1 MHITSPPVS
10 PSVHHPPAA
19 VRLSQLS
26 SSQVSTPGAACLP
39 LHSAPVL
46 APRRCKFRVVTP
58 DLASRGASLEPVLVT
73 VDPGVLDEMPERGEL
88 SRVL

>member
-1 MHITSPPVS
+1 
-10 PSVHHPPAA
+10 
-19 VRLSQLS
+19 
-26 SSQVSTPGAACLP
+26 
-39 LHSAPVL
+39 
-46 APRRCKFRVVTP
+46 VVTP